1 MHSLVEVSK
10 QTHVRAVFAD
20 SVTFFDLPTHVTL
33 EDLSERLSRLGEHHA
48 GGLISLDVR
57 TGSQAPGCHPRSAR
71 RKRNAMWCRI
81 L

>member
-1 MHSLVEVSK
+1 MHRLVEVSK

-20 SVTFFDLPTHVTL
+20 SVTFFDLPTNVTL

-57 TGSQAPGCHPRSAR
+57 TSSQGRWMPTSVGP
-71 RKRNAMWCRI
+71 KRAQRNVVSP
-81 L
+81 